1 MKDEEFLASI
11 RERIT
16 TYRSRKGKQAP
27 IMHLL
32 MTDEVV
38 RMVRLR
44 DQGWAIK
51 RIARAVG
58 LAPSTVFRLY
68 RGCNPAGNPWPELAE
83 ALSRTADTVKAKL
96 LRPSREARR
105 ERARR
110 SANTRRKGATKV
122 VAWRDITGVMHD
134 TEAKAIA
141 ASRRA
146 VVVSKIEGL
155 SHIPE
160 NLRAAIIENLDAIE
174 SVFK

>member
-32 MTDEVV
+32 TIDEVA

-44 DQGWAIK
+44 DHGWAIK
-51 RIARAVG
+51 SVARAVG
-58 LAPSTVFRLY
+58 LAPSTVFKFC
-68 RGCNPAGNPWPELAE
+68 RGRNTANKPWPELVE
-83 ALSRTADTVKAKL
+83 ALSRTADTVKAKSI
-96 LRPSREARR
+96 RPSREALR
-105 ERARR
+105 ERAHRA
-110 SANTRRKGATKV
+110 ANTRRKGAVKV

-146 VVVSKIEGL
+146 VVVSRIEGL
-155 SHIPE
+155 IHIHE